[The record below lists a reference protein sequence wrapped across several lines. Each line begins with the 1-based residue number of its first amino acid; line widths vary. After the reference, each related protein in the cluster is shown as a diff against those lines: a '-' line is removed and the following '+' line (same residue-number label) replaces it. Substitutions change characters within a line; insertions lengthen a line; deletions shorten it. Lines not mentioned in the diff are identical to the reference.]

1 MNAVRRADTEKQ
13 MKHLEIKMKKTILGI
28 IFLSALSAFAQMPSG
43 QQTFPVPQ
51 IPFAPKHYVC
61 YRTDGP
67 IRIDGKLDEPS
78 WKKAAWTDYFVDIQ
92 GSSQPVPRYKTRVK
106 MLWDS
111 KYLYV
116 GAELQ
121 EPNLW
126 ATLRERDT
134 VIFRNNDFEVF
145 IDPNG
150 STTPYYE
157 TEINALGTVWD
168 LLLRAPYRDIAG
180 APINAFDIT
189 GLKVAV
195 GLHGTLDNPS
205 DVDSGWTV
213 EIAFPWSI
221 LGEGSLTGAPPAPGS
236 QWRINFS
243 RVEWHLNVKNGVYEK
258 ATDPKTG
265 RTLPEDNWVWSP
277 QGLINMHY
285 PEMWGFLQFS
295 DKVVGDGKSDFLWNP
310 VEDAK
315 WDLRLVYY
323 AERQYFENHGEFTP
337 DLSKLDL
344 KELPLSGYSLP
355 PKVYVTPSL
364 FEGIIQN
371 TDGKTSVHIEQ
382 DGKTWIT
389 TNK

>member
-1 MNAVRRADTEKQ
+1 MNLKSGLVSLAKSRVKSAFVVA
-13 MKHLEIKMKKTILGI
+13 LIF
-28 IFLSALSAFAQMPSG
+28 FLSAAAVAQVSRG
-43 QQTFPVPQ
+43 QGEFPVPE

-61 YRTDGP
+61 YRADGP
-67 IRIDGKLDEPS
+67 IKIDGKLNEGS
-78 WKKAAWTDYFVDIQ
+78 WQKAAWTDYFVDIQ
-92 GSSQPVPRYKTRVK
+92 GSSQPLPRYKTRVK

-126 ATLRERDT
+126 ATLRQRDT
-134 VIFRNNDFEVF
+134 VIFRDNDFEVF

-150 STTPYYE
+150 STQPYYE

-168 LLLRAPYRDIAG
+168 LLLRAPYRDIDA
-180 APINAFDIT
+180 AAINAFDIK

-195 GLHGTLDNPS
+195 GLHGSLDDPA

-221 LGEGSLTGAPPAPGS
+221 LGEGALAGAPPAPGS

-243 RVEWHLNVKNGVYEK
+243 RVEWHLKVQNGIYEK
-258 ATDPKTG
+258 ETDPKTG
-265 RTLPEDNWVWSP
+265 DILPEDNWVWSP

-295 DKVVGDGKSDFLWNP
+295 DKTVGQRESKFVWNP

-323 AERQYFENHGEFTP
+323 AERQYYNDNGEFTS
-337 DLSKLDL
+337 DLLKLKL
-344 KELPLSGYSLP
+344 KELPLSGYLLP
-355 PKVYVTPSL
+355 PKIYVTPDL
-364 FEGIIQN
+364 FEA
-371 TDGKTSVHIEQ
+371 TLHSADGKTVVHIRQ
-382 DGKTWIT
+382 DGMTWIT
-389 TNK
+389 GK

>member
-1 MNAVRRADTEKQ
+1 
-13 MKHLEIKMKKTILGI
+13 MKRVILALMTIVACG
-28 IFLSALSAFAQMPSG
+28 AYAQNTAGP
-43 QQTFPVPQ
+43 QIFPVPE

-67 IRIDGKLDEPS
+67 IKVDGKLNEAS

-92 GSSQPVPRYKTRVK
+92 GSSQPLPRYKTRVK

-111 KYLYV
+111 TYLYV

-126 ATLRERDT
+126 ATIKERDA
-134 VIFRNNDFEVF
+134 VIFRDNDFEVF

-150 STTPYYE
+150 STQPYYE

-168 LLLRAPYRDIAG
+168 LLLRAPYRDIDR
-180 APINAFDIT
+180 APINAFDFQ

-213 EIAFPWSI
+213 EVAFPWSV
-221 LGEGSLTGAPPAPGS
+221 LGQGALDGAPPKEGS

-243 RVEWHLNVKNGVYEK
+243 RVEWHLKVQNGTYVKE
-258 ATDPKTG
+258 TDPQTG
-265 RTLPEDNWVWSP
+265 KTLPEDNWVWSP

-295 DKVVGDGKSDFLWNP
+295 DKPVGEGHDAFTWNP
-310 VEDAK
+310 VENAK
-315 WDLRLVYY
+315 WALRLIYY
-323 AERQYFENHGEFTP
+323 AERQYQMDHGKFTANLS
-337 DLSKLDL
+337 DLGL
-344 KELPLSGYSLP
+344 KASAPEGYVWP
-355 PKVYVTPSL
+355 PKVYTTPDL
-364 FEGIIQN
+364 FEAIISSE
-371 TDGKTSVHIEQ
+371 DGKTVVHIRQ
-382 DGKTWIT
+382 DGLTWIT
-389 TNK
+389 KNK